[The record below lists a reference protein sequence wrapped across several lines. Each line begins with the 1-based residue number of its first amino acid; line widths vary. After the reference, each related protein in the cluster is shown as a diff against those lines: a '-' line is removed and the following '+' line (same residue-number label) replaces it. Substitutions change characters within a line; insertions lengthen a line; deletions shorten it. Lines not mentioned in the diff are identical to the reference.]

1 VNSTSIDAAAAV
13 APEKRSR
20 SFADRA
26 LTVIPVVGIALAVL
40 TFYGIEAWLR
50 KTPWVFTDELEW
62 TQISRSIEETG
73 HAARRGEPIIFKTLY
88 AFAIAPFWAIHST
101 ETAYAAIKYA
111 NTVMMTLAAVPTY
124 LLARMLLSKR
134 ASLVVAL
141 LTICIPGM
149 AYVTTLI
156 PEVLGYTWYAVCSWL
171 IVRALVRQGWVDYL
185 WAVGASVIAL
195 LVRAPQFATVPASFL
210 IAAGILW
217 LAGPRG
223 RAFRRNHSLRDQI
236 GAVVLFAGALI
247 VFNRVVL
254 QQIEIWQI
262 STQYWKDRMVDLGLA
277 AGLAFTVGMGIL
289 PVIGGLASLFL
300 VERRSDP
307 VYRAFAA
314 YLAASIFCLV
324 LYTAVKAAYLSTIF
338 STLTEER
345 NLIYLSPLMLIGT
358 ALVLQA
364 KRIDWRIVAA
374 ASVLVVFLIYDKD
387 LQLLFPYFEAPGF
400 AILTIPNRHLGW
412 DVADLRLGLVVV
424 LVLSLAILAARRFR
438 PVVAAAAVLSCAWM
452 LTAEIATTVGFNN
465 LADDFRGGLPAQL
478 DWVDRATNRQPVTY
492 LGQAVK
498 DPNLIMLT
506 EFWNRS
512 LRHVYSLDGT
522 APPPGPT
529 GTPNVVSADGRLSGI
544 PEDSE
549 FVLADNGVTLQA
561 PVIASWGQMRLY
573 QKQGPWRL
581 LEAEQQV
588 YTDRWAPGWSTYTY
602 FTPGQHGTLE
612 VTLSRTAV
620 GGDAPPGNAT
630 VTVSTVGFDSDRG
643 GPVQGRVFAERHT
656 VVQNGQQQTLRFPV
670 EKTPVRV
677 EIDITPTF
685 RASTSDPRDLGA
697 QVGFAFVPE
706 PG

>member
-1 VNSTSIDAAAAV
+1 MNSTSVDAAAAV
-13 APEKRSR
+13 AADRRGR

-149 AYVTTLI
+149 AYVTTLV

-171 IVRALVRQGWVDYL
+171 IVRALVRRGWLDYL
-185 WAVGASVIAL
+185 WVVGASIVAL

-223 RAFRRNHSLRDQI
+223 HAFRRNHGLRDQI
-236 GAVVLFAGALI
+236 GVVVLFVGALI

-277 AGLAFTVGMGIL
+277 AGLAFTVGMGVL

-300 VERRSDP
+300 VERRGDP

-314 YLAASIFCLV
+314 YLAASIFCVV
-324 LYTAVKAAYLSTIF
+324 LYTSVKAAYLSTIF

-345 NLIYLSPLMLIGT
+345 NMIYLSPLMLIGT

-374 ASVLVVFLIYDKD
+374 ASALVLFLIYAKD

-400 AILTIPNRHLGW
+400 AILTIPNRHWGW
-412 DVADLRLGLVVV
+412 DVADLRLALVVV
-424 LVLSLAILAARRFR
+424 LVLSLAMLAARRFR

-452 LTAEIATTVGFNN
+452 LTSEIATTVGFTHF
-465 LADDFRGGLPAQL
+465 ADDFRGGLPAQL

-512 LRHVYSLDGT
+512 LRHVYSLDGS

-529 GTPNVVSADGRLSGI
+529 GTPNIVSPDGRLSGVPDDTRFI
-544 PEDSE
+544 
-549 FVLADNGVTLQA
+549 LADNGVTLQA
-561 PVIASWGQMRLY
+561 PVVASWGPMRLY
-573 QKQGPWRL
+573 EKEGPWRL
-581 LEAEQQV
+581 LDAEQQV
-588 YTDRWAPGWSTYTY
+588 YSDRWAPGWSTYTY
-602 FTPGQHGTLE
+602 FRPNQRGTLE
-612 VTLSRTAV
+612 VTLSRTAFN
-620 GGDAPPGNAT
+620 GDVPPGRAR
-630 VTVSTVGFDSDRG
+630 VLVSTVVIDPKTSS
-643 GPVQGRVFAERHT
+643 PAQGKVLAEKRT
-656 VVQNGQQQTLRFPV
+656 LVRNGQQETLKFPV
-670 EKTPVRV
+670 ARSPVRV
-677 EIDITPTF
+677 EIFISPTF
-685 RASTSDPRDLGA
+685 RASMSDPRDLGA
-697 QVGFAFVPE
+697 QVGFAFVPD
-706 PG
+706 G